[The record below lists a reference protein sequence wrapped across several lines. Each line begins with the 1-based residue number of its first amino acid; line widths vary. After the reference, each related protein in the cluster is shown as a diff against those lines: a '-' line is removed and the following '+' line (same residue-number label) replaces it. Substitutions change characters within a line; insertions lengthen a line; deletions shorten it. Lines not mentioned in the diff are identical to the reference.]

1 MYASWCVCMRV
12 FTSYQRYD
20 KRNDEEEGRG
30 TKRGREGRSE
40 KEREGERG
48 RDNRSGRKSILFS

>member
-1 MYASWCVCMRV
+1 MRV
-12 FTSYQRYD
+12 FTSYRRYD

>member
-1 MYASWCVCMRV
+1 MSVCKLVCV
-12 FTSYQRYD
+12 FTSYRRYG

-30 TKRGREGRSE
+30 TKGGREGRSA